1 LLVYFGQVRQFHH
14 ETNTGFTASSS
25 ATHEDRSVDSDF
37 TPIAIAA
44 RGNGISGLGIFQK
57 TADDFTIPRVEQLI
71 AEMNADQPSEGI
83 DMAYGDK
90 EPHYLRFW
98 KAKSFK
104 APVVVF
110 VHGGSWR
117 SGTYLESVGS
127 AKVGYLFDQ
136 GYAFSTVNYSLIPS
150 VCVEEQVQEG
160 ANAVGYLVKNAGQLH
175 IDPKRVILMGHSS
188 GAHVATLLE
197 TDPKYLEQAGTSV
210 HVVQAVISLDG
221 SNYNALAEI
230 IDSPGSVA
238 ENAIYGL
245 SSDPER
251 LRAMSPTYHAYAP
264 NACAFLLLHV
274 QRQGDTRQAVE
285 LAAALSAVVT
295 ETALHVFEGQSFEG
309 HMQMFLRLGDPTYLA
324 TLVMNYWLKKHAPV
338 N

>member
-1 LLVYFGQVRQFHH
+1 
-14 ETNTGFTASSS
+14 
-25 ATHEDRSVDSDF
+25 
-37 TPIAIAA
+37 
-44 RGNGISGLGIFQK
+44 
-57 TADDFTIPRVEQLI
+57 
-71 AEMNADQPSEGI
+71 
-83 DMAYGDK
+83 
-90 EPHYLRFW
+90 
-98 KAKSFK
+98 
-104 APVVVF
+104 
-110 VHGGSWR
+110 
-117 SGTYLESVGS
+117 
-127 AKVGYLFDQ
+127 
-136 GYAFSTVNYSLIPS
+136 
-150 VCVEEQVQEG
+150 VEEQVQEV